1 MKTKHIKFIVWFVI
15 AVMIICYVKGYSW
28 ILWPMIVLALAL
40 LIWSVNEREK
50 EQIKEKRESETR
62 YKHRNITKP

>member
-15 AVMIICYVKGYSW
+15 AVTIICYVKGYSW